1 MNMKKNYL
9 VFDMDGTIADLY
21 KVNNWLRDLRNY
33 DARPYEVA
41 LPLYSMNDLA
51 RLLCAFKENGWGIIV
66 TSWGSKESCP
76 LYDWAVEKAKIEWLK
91 RYGFPAD
98 EIYVV
103 PYGVSK
109 TSVTAHL
116 GGYQILIDDNAEVR
130 AEWGN
135 GGTID
140 ANKDIFTEL
149 LELYFEMTA

>member
-1 MNMKKNYL
+1 MMKKNYL

-21 KVNNWLRDLRNY
+21 KVRGWLNDLRNY
-33 DARPYEVA
+33 DTRPYEVA
-41 LPLYSMNDLA
+41 LPLYNMNDLA
-51 RLLCAFKENGWGIIV
+51 RLLCAFKENGWGVIV

-76 LYDWAVEKAKIEWLK
+76 LYDWAVEKAKVEWLK

-135 GGTID
+135 GATID

-149 LELYFEMTA
+149 LELYFEMED

>member
-1 MNMKKNYL
+1 MMKKYL

-21 KVNNWLRDLRNY
+21 RVSDWLKDLRNY
-33 DARPYEVA
+33 DTRPYEVA
-41 LPLYSMNDLA
+41 LPLYNMNDLA
-51 RLLCAFKENGWGIIV
+51 RLLCAFKENGWGIVV
-66 TSWGSKESCP
+66 TSWSSKESCP
-76 LYDWAVEKAKIEWLK
+76 LYDWAVERAKREWLK
-91 RYGFPAD
+91 KYGFPAD

-130 AEWGN
+130 EEWGN
-135 GGTID
+135 GDTID

-149 LELYFEMTA
+149 LELYFEMTAW

>member
-1 MNMKKNYL
+1 MMKKNYL

-21 KVNNWLRDLRNY
+21 KVNGWLNDLRNY

-41 LPLYSMNDLA
+41 MPLYNMVDLA

-66 TSWGSKESCP
+66 TSWSSKESTP

-91 RYGFPAD
+91 KYNFPAD
-98 EIYVV
+98 EIFVV

-135 GGTID
+135 GATID

-149 LELYFEMTA
+149 LELYFEMEE